1 MNDNDTKTVLVTGGN
16 GFIGTMLC
24 KLLVDT
30 GHTVIN
36 IDWTKKQQPGVTL
49 YPFDIDNSQVDGVIK
64 LTKPD
69 TIIHLAADHEV
80 GRSVTEPEVF
90 YKNNVMNTIGL
101 LNSAISSGVKNF
113 IFSSSSSVYGDVLG
127 FPTTEDSPKAPMS
140 PYGRTKAMVEDILQD
155 YSHAHGLNFVALRY
169 FNAAGA
175 DPECTHGYTQDP
187 ASHLIPIICKKVV
200 AGEKLVVNGDD
211 YNTPDGTV
219 VRDYTHVFDIATAH
233 LAAMNYLLDGGV
245 STAINVGAGDGQS
258 ILEVIKAFED
268 AGHNVDYEMGPR
280 RAGDP
285 PMTFADITKANELL
299 GWSPM
304 YSIKDIVE
312 HAMAWEIKQST

>member
-1 MNDNDTKTVLVTGGN
+1 MNENEQKTVLVTGGN

-24 KLLVDT
+24 SLLVQS
-30 GHTVIN
+30 GHNVIN
-36 IDWTKKQQPGVTL
+36 IDRSKKKQEGVTL

-101 LNSAISSGVKNF
+101 LNSAITSEVKNF

-169 FNAAGA
+169 FNVYGPGEEHKDNMQSLVLRIYSSKIFGIFPVNPSRDFIYVGDVVDANLHALKCKSGVYDVGSGNSYKYEEICDELNVKYYYA
-175 DPECTHGYTQDP
+175 DESVVPKGY
-187 ASHLIPIICKKVV
+187 
-200 AGEKLVVNGDD
+200 
-211 YNTPDGTV
+211 
-219 VRDYTHVFDIATAH
+219 
-233 LAAMNYLLDGGV
+233 
-245 STAINVGAGDGQS
+245 QS
-258 ILEVIKAFED
+258 
-268 AGHNVDYEMGPR
+268 Y
-280 RAGDP
+280 
-285 PMTFADITKANELL
+285 TKANLSKFLPDWKPKHTLKTGLKNYLNYLEENTN
-299 GWSPM
+299 
-304 YSIKDIVE
+304 D
-312 HAMAWEIKQST
+312 